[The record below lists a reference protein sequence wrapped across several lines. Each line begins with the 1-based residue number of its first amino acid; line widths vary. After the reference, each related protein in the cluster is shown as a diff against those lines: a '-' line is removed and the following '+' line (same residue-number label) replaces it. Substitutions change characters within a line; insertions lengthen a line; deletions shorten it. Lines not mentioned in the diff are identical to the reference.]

1 MHLSCRQWRIQRSW
15 AMSQSRAVINQ
26 LDRVL
31 INHSSYK
38 QREKKKN
45 STGSST
51 EGCSGHEGTNVNSAG
66 TSTTSAAAQES
77 TMSSYEEY
85 RKSMGLPCNLIN
97 KKWTHIWIFWYMD
110 VDWLL
115 FVDWCQDIVVVTSYC
130 MHLFDVMLCRFPWTL
145 KQLSIDDTFNV
156 MTTSVGRRQC
166 EWRSHGD
173 ETT

>member
-1 MHLSCRQWRIQRSW
+1 MNEWWRCEDLTLLYLLIRRQLTSCMHCGGFTEAVQRHLHSSLFRYMHLSCRQWRIQRSW

-97 KKWTHIWIFWYMD
+97 KKWTHIWIFLYTVYIWKWTDCFLLTD
-110 VDWLL
+110 VKILL
-115 FVDWCQDIVVVTSYC
+115 W
-130 MHLFDVMLCRFPWTL
+130 
-145 KQLSIDDTFNV
+145 
-156 MTTSVGRRQC
+156 
-166 EWRSHGD
+166 
-173 ETT
+173 